1 MEQRDGMTQE
11 FIDHQSE
18 NPQEGEKR
26 SRTATEK
33 GEFLRLQKLEDE
45 RKVAGAALRK

>member
-18 NPQEGEKR
+18 NPQEGQKR

>member
-11 FIDHQSE
+11 FIDQESE
-18 NPQEGEKR
+18 DPQQGQKR

-33 GEFLRLQKLEDE
+33 GEFFACKGSKMKEKRQGLL
-45 RKVAGAALRK
+45 